1 MGFQLANDEGEGIIS
16 PNSSNNTEQTTTTPV
31 SPDSDFPDDGFQPE
45 DNDTPYIADRYQN
58 TKPSEPVSSGSATI
72 LTQNNTFS
80 PILTYIGA
88 VFYTFS
94 FIYALITLNSGN
106 LSIFDLGGIIS
117 MRMTMSVLV
126 GIGSICWIVD
136 AIIMASKNCAGWSLV
151 LWAWIFPI
159 VYLIKRFKAN
169 GDSIIIPVSIIAIEI
184 ILALFVG
191 RSTNKLSEQAY
202 ADVGQN
208 MLSMYTI
215 AINGKAYTYSQL
227 VDSNI
232 ADPVYEYKSATAS
245 DPEYLCVTGNTT
257 LYGAPQSIEIR
268 WNYASLNIMS
278 ITIGENTY
286 TSSEDMYQILSLMAK
301 KAPPVE

>member
-1 MGFQLANDEGEGIIS
+1 
-16 PNSSNNTEQTTTTPV
+16 
-31 SPDSDFPDDGFQPE
+31 
-45 DNDTPYIADRYQN
+45 
-58 TKPSEPVSSGSATI
+58 
-72 LTQNNTFS
+72 
-80 PILTYIGA
+80 
-88 VFYTFS
+88 
-94 FIYALITLNSGN
+94 
-106 LSIFDLGGIIS
+106 

-169 GDSIIIPVSIIAIEI
+169 GDSIIIPISIIAIEI

-202 ADVGQN
+202 ADVGQSI
-208 MLSMYTI
+208 LSMYTI
-215 AINGKAYTYSQL
+215 AINGKAYTYNQL

-232 ADPVYEYKSATAS
+232 SDPVYEYTSATAS
-245 DPEYLCVTGNTT
+245 DPEYLCVTGSTT
-257 LYGAPQSIEIR
+257 LYGAPQSIEMR
-268 WNYASLNIMS
+268 WNYSSLNIMS

-286 TSSEDMYQILSLMAK
+286 TSSEDIYQILALMAK
-301 KAPPVE
+301 KTPPAE